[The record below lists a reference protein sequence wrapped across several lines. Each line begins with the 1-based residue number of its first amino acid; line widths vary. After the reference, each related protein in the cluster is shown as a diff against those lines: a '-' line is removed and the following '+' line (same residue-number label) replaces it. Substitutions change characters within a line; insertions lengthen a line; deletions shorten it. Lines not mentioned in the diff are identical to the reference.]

1 MHNLSSYHGLVD
13 ARMRASYKDLPV
25 LWFKKIRPRLEK
37 VFQPNCAKASQ
48 ASRAGDQSN
57 SEQVLFFFQ
66 KR

>member
-1 MHNLSSYHGLVD
+1 MNNLLPFNGLIE

-25 LWFKKIRPRLEK
+25 LWLKKIRQRLEK